1 VEEVA
6 SVDPQAPVTQHA
18 RPDEA
23 GLAPADNGA
32 MKQTSEKK
40 LA

>member
-1 VEEVA
+1 MR
-6 SVDPQAPVTQHA
+6 HA

-23 GLAPADNGA
+23 GLAPADNGG